1 MVELAEK
8 LSSDEDDDSDKEV
21 DDQDD
26 DSENDEDDDSNG
38 SQDLTEQLSKL
49 AFEEQDLEEL
59 ENPDDQEPNKI
70 NIRE

>member
-1 MVELAEK
+1 MVELAGK

-38 SQDLTEQLSKL
+38 SQDLTDQLSQL
-49 AFEEQDLEEL
+49 AFEEQDLDEL
-59 ENPDDQEPNKI
+59 ENPHDQEPDKI